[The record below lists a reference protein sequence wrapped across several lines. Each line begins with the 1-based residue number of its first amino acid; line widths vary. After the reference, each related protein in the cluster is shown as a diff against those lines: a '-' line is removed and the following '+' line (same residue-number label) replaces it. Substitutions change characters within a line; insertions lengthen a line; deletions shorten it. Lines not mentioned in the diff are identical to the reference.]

1 VATAGLSASQL
12 ALVVE
17 RLRLAVFAFRDGRL
31 VYANHAATTLRERL
45 EQQQG
50 VELLVTLRHGFDEWV
65 NGFGDGGQGVSLMTA
80 PSGESFYV
88 HAMVL
93 PAADAAS
100 RVTVACVRELGI
112 ERDAFR
118 RRYGLS
124 LREAQVAELVLR
136 GLSNQDIAR
145 TLEVAPATVKKHL
158 SRIFDKVGVD
168 SRSQLIGRLA

>member
-1 VATAGLSASQL
+1 LAAGQL
-12 ALVVE
+12 AAVVE

-31 VYANHAATTLRERL
+31 VYANLAATTLRERL

-65 NGFGDGGQGVSLMTA
+65 HAFGDVGQGMSLVTA

-88 HAMVL
+88 HVMVL
-93 PAADAAS
+93 PDADAGRVIVAS
-100 RVTVACVRELGI
+100 VRELGI
-112 ERDAFR
+112 EREAFR

-124 LREAQVAELVLR
+124 PREAQVAELVLR
-136 GLSNQDIAR
+136 GLSNQDIGR
-145 TLEVAPATVKKHL
+145 TIGAAPATVKKHL
-158 SRIFDKVGVD
+158 SRVFDKVGVD